1 MFATVSEALRA
12 TGQPRPILVGGAAV
26 EYWSGS
32 AVSTGDFDLCSPVQ
46 PELEAILQDHGF
58 VRPSGA
64 GVATRGWLH
73 PGLSLGFEVVGSTPL
88 DGSVDRDRIP
98 LIKNFMPGL
107 TFAIL
112 GVEDLIADRMG
123 QFASGTAPD
132 RVDQARL
139 LFQLHPGLD
148 LDYLDRRIREE
159 SSGDYGVE
167 NL

>member
-1 MFATVSEALRA
+1 M
-12 TGQPRPILVGGAAV
+12 
-26 EYWSGS
+26 W
-32 AVSTGDFDLCSPVQ
+32 
-46 PELEAILQDHGF
+46 
-58 VRPSGA
+58 PSGA

-73 PGLSLGFEVVGSTPL
+73 PSLSLGFEVVGSTPL

-98 LIKNFMPGL
+98 LIENFMPGL

>member
-1 MFATVSEALRA
+1 M
-12 TGQPRPILVGGAAV
+12 
-26 EYWSGS
+26 W
-32 AVSTGDFDLCSPVQ
+32 
-46 PELEAILQDHGF
+46 
-58 VRPSGA
+58 PSGA

-73 PGLSLGFEVVGSTPL
+73 PSLSLGFEVVGSTPL

-98 LIKNFMPGL
+98 LIENFMPGL
-107 TFAIL
+107 TFTIL

-123 QFASGTAPD
+123 QFASGTVPD